1 MKIISEKE
9 IKKRWLLLAL
19 GILLF
24 SILSYKFAL
33 HNTIKLINNYTE
45 QRVVQSDVNI
55 NNFSVST
62 KEAEKIS
69 EYLSKYKTDT
79 MFIHK
84 NLLDSVNTMC
94 NKYNCKI
101 SSFPNSYTSTEF
113 NYLLLN
119 NTIELEGNYF
129 SLLKIIHKIENSGFY
144 GKINA
149 CKFYVLD
156 DLRTKKKSIR
166 LQLYLQH
173 LTSI

>member
-9 IKKRWLLLAL
+9 IKQRWLLFAL

-33 HNTIKLINNYTE
+33 INTLELLNKYAE
-45 QRVVQSDVNI
+45 QTIVNSDVSV
-55 NNFSVST
+55 NNFSLST
-62 KEAEKIS
+62 KEAEKVS
-69 EYLSKYKTDT
+69 KYLSKYKTDT
-79 MFIHK
+79 LRIHK

-101 SSFPNSYTSTEF
+101 TAFPISFTTSEF
-113 NYLLLN
+113 NYVVLN

-129 SLLKIIHKIENSGFY
+129 SLLKIIHSMENSSFY

-156 DLRTKKKSIR
+156 DLRNKKRTLR